1 MTNSGQTP
9 IAVGYTDL
17 KADKRLVSWKAIE
30 KKLLNEGAHAEFATI
45 I

>member
-1 MTNSGQTP
+1 MTNSEQTP

-17 KADKRLVSWKAIE
+17 KASKHLVDWIAIE
-30 KKLLNEGAHAEFATI
+30 KKLLNEGVHAEFATI